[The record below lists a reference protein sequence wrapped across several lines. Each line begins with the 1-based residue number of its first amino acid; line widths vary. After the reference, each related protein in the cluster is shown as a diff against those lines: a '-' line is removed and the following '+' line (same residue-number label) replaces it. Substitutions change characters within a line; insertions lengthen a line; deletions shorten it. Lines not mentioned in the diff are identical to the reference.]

1 MTARVNTYLDGIKSL
16 EISQPFKCLI
26 MLSLRTIADFCYV
39 SLVIMLASFLP
50 SFSSL
55 ADPDLHESSFV
66 VLLGVGGRWGGGG
79 ESFTVLLKMLFGKL
93 IIFCFSLRWY
103 IERHFSVCRLFDWYC
118 FYLLMIVDIIKEVL
132 P

>member
-66 VLLGVGGRWGGGG
+66 VLLGVLGGGG
-79 ESFTVLLKMLFGKL
+79 GCGGRRGGIFHGFTENVIWQINYFLFLSSLVHWASFLCLSFVWLILLLFTND
-93 IIFCFSLRWY
+93 SWY
-103 IERHFSVCRLFDWYC
+103 N
-118 FYLLMIVDIIKEVL
+118 
-132 P
+132 